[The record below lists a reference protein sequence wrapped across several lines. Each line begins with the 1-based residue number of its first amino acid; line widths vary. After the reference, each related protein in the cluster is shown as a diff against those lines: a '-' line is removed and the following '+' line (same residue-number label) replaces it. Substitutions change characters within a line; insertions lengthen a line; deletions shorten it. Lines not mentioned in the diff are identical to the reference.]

1 MFKGLATQVL
11 QHLIAQ
17 NAWANGLLQPFAGQ
31 AIQFNIA
38 SIHVSLIIL
47 ENGSLAIAGDTCT
60 PDCAVIITPS
70 LLLRLMAKDETAK
83 LQIKIEGNTALASAL
98 AKVLSN
104 MRWDIE
110 EDLSKL
116 VGDVPAYS
124 ITQFGKRATQAVKDS
139 SLNVANMLSEY
150 WQEEKPVIAKKRHVE
165 QFISEVDTLRADAE
179 RFEKRLNKLL
189 TQTNVHADLP

>member
-17 NAWANGLLQPFAGQ
+17 NAWANGLLQCFAGQ

-38 SIHVSLIIL
+38 STHVSLIIL